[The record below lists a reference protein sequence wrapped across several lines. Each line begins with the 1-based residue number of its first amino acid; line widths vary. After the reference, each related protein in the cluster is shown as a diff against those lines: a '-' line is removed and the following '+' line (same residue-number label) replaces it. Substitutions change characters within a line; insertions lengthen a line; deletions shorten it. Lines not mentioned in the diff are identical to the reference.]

1 MVVAASELYRAEV
14 REDDR
19 GVVGVCLDDG
29 FRNDAV
35 AVELAHE
42 PDEELDEPARQLV
55 ENVHGVGS
63 CVACTALFLAA
74 YLLVQLIVQRIK
86 GGVLGSI
93 DEGKALLRGVAELFF
108 DDK

>member
-1 MVVAASELYRAEV
+1 M
-14 REDDR
+14 
-19 GVVGVCLDDG
+19 
-29 FRNDAV
+29 

-74 YLLVQLIVQRIK
+74 YLLEEILVQRIK
-86 GGVLGSI
+86 GGVLGRV
-93 DEGKALLRGVAELFF
+93 DEGKTFLRGVAKLFF